1 METTALATRNDVIS
15 SLDDVRNVARLLA
28 ASNYFDA
35 KGSNESA
42 IAQLATKVLAGREL
56 GFAPFASVNGIH
68 VIQGKPSISA
78 NLMAAAVKGSPRY
91 DYRVR
96 KMEDA
101 ICVIEFFERIGGKLE
116 SLGTSAFTAEDA
128 KKAGTQNMA
137 KFARNMLFARAMS
150 NGVRWYCPDVF
161 SGNIVYTPEELGAD
175 VTADGDMIEATYR
188 TETSQPTA
196 PPTNGAQR
204 PAQPATEPVEH
215 ASEDAPPLHQW
226 VYDKL
231 DGKLDGKFVD
241 WSRTK
246 HANSSG
252 PATAAMYQYLAGV
265 IDGITGNT
273 THRDVLAVLVGRPVN
288 QDNPPGYDLV
298 SQLLDWLP
306 ETVGKGEE
314 KEPNPKHE
322 PKYVPCIR
330 AIGDLVLQAQGQT
343 SLFG

>member
-1 METTALATRNDVIS
+1 MIISGQKVAAAWVTARAAIGGTVAKDAKANYGRYATLAAVMEIVTPALAANKLAIVQEAEMADGEVT
-15 SLDDVRNVARLLA
+15 VAATVLH
-28 ASNYFDA
+28 
-35 KGSNESA
+35 ESGE
-42 IAQLATKVLAGREL
+42 T
-56 GFAPFASVNGIH
+56 
-68 VIQGKPSISA
+68 
-78 NLMAAAVKGSPRY
+78 
-91 DYRVR
+91 
-96 KMEDA
+96 
-101 ICVIEFFERIGGKLE
+101 IEFLPLTMPMAQRTAQAVG
-116 SLGTSAFTAEDA
+116 SALTYARRYQLVSIFGLAPDDDDGEAATAP
-128 KKAGTQNMA
+128 KPTRRPQP
-137 KFARNMLFARAMS
+137 ARAAQ
-150 NGVRWYCPDVF
+150 R
-161 SGNIVYTPEELGAD
+161 
-175 VTADGDMIEATYR
+175 
-188 TETSQPTA
+188 TA
-196 PPTNGAQR
+196 PAQNGSQR

-231 DGKLDGKFVD
+231 DGKCAKFAD

-306 ETVGKGEE
+306 ETIGKGEA

-322 PKYVPCIR
+322 AKYVPCIK
-330 AIGDLVLQAQGQT
+330 ALGELVLQAQGQT